1 MKLFWFE
8 YFCVIFRLRLIIK
21 TMRHQTEVE
30 FQISKLEEKANEIM
44 DLQIRYCRNEAFADD
59 LNEMLS
65 NVTRLLQNT
74 ALVLK
79 RV

>member
-1 MKLFWFE
+1 
-8 YFCVIFRLRLIIK
+8 
-21 TMRHQTEVE
+21 MRHQTEVE

-44 DLQIRYCRNEAFADD
+44 NLQIRYCRNEAFAND

-65 NVTRLLQNT
+65 NVTILLQNT

>member
-1 MKLFWFE
+1 
-8 YFCVIFRLRLIIK
+8 
-21 TMRHQTEVE
+21 MRHQTEVE
-30 FQISKLEEKANEIM
+30 FQISKLEEKANDIM